1 MKFKIKFALSQK
13 NDIMTLLNISNQ
25 LDMLKSEITK
35 EAKVVINTVFAG
47 MLKSDD
53 KEVWKKA
60 ISFADQKV
68 QTLEATVRGTEMFIW
83 RSVKFHLL
91 SRFGR
96 KFISK

>member
-1 MKFKIKFALSQK
+1 
-13 NDIMTLLNISNQ
+13 
-25 LDMLKSEITK
+25 MLKSEITK
-35 EAKVVINTVFAG
+35 EANAVVNTVFAG
-47 MLKSDD
+47 MLKSED

-68 QTLEATVRGTEMFIW
+68 ITLEMTTRGTEMFIW